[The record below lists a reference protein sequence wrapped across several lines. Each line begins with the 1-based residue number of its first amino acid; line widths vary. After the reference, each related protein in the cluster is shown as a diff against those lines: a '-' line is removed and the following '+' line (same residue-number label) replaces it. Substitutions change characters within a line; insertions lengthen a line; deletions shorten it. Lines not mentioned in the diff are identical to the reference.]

1 MSGTNT
7 KEVTLNFPLAKSAG
21 NLYFASKAYP
31 HTKTWIGQAA
41 GQLTVKAGPN
51 MPEAQ
56 LLGLSFSYDF
66 NDKEL
71 PKVTEAVAQ
80 LTSADFS
87 MCTFSSS
94 VLAGVISSPLVELRL
109 DFAALSVQDLEKLS
123 QTPSLET
130 LWLTGTSIRDEQLKT
145 LAVLPALTSIALKST
160 NISSQALSHLA
171 NYPALQRLHLPTSI
185 DDKGVELLAVGGSK
199 INELDLSYCKITD
212 KAAESL
218 ARLSNLTMLYLND
231 TELGDAAMEKLSQAP
246 KLEVLLLNGT
256 KISDKG
262 MGFLQEMQGL
272 KHLEFRDTKVTEM
285 GSARLRSKLKD
296 CDTFGP

>member
-31 HTKTWIGQAA
+31 HTKTWIGQGA
-41 GQLTVKAGPN
+41 GQITVKVSPN
-51 MPEAQ
+51 SPQDQ

-66 NDKEL
+66 SDKEL
-71 PKVTEAVAQ
+71 PKVAEAIAQ

-94 VLAGVISSPLVELRL
+94 VLNGVITSPLVELRL
-109 DFAALSVQDLEKLS
+109 DFAALSTQDLEKLS

-130 LWLTGTSIRDEQLKT
+130 LWLTGTSIRDEQLKS
-145 LAVLPALTSIALKST
+145 LADLPVLSTMALKST
-160 NISSQALSHLA
+160 NITSQALSHLA
-171 NYPALQRLHLPTSI
+171 TYPALKRLHLPTGI
-185 DDKGVELLAVGGSK
+185 DDKGAELLAAGGSK

-218 ARLSNLTMLYLND
+218 AKLSELTMLYLND
-231 TELGDAAMEKLSQAP
+231 TDLGDAAMEKLSQAP
-246 KLEVLLLNGT
+246 KLEVLLVNGT
-256 KISDKG
+256 KLTDKG
-262 MGFLQEMQGL
+262 MGFLQDMQGL

-285 GSARLRSKLKD
+285 GAARLRSKLKD